1 MDFSKKT
8 LVELREIAK
17 EKGLKGIT
25 ALRKPEL
32 IQRLMEVSEET
43 KREPEVM
50 PERTMERK
58 PVSQRAP
65 MERQTRPVR
74 QDRMER
80 NDRQDRYE
88 RRPMRR
94 NENGYGNGGYITV
107 ITITMAAIVMSGTI
121 TTAITITAT
130 ITTAIIITAITIIM
144 AIITI
149 AAIIIM
155 AVTVTITAV
164 ITIIAIIMATNEKM
178 IPIAIEEMTHT
189 VIEMIEE
196 MIHTV
201 REHIIR
207 MKELITPRDRS
218 SMNVCHSRT
227 IITIIVHRSIMMEAM
242 G

>member
-1 MDFSKKT
+1 
-8 LVELREIAK
+8 
-17 EKGLKGIT
+17 
-25 ALRKPEL
+25 
-32 IQRLMEVSEET
+32 
-43 KREPEVM
+43 
-50 PERTMERK
+50 
-58 PVSQRAP
+58 
-65 MERQTRPVR
+65 
-74 QDRMER
+74 
-80 NDRQDRYE
+80 
-88 RRPMRR
+88 
-94 NENGYGNGGYITV
+94 
-107 ITITMAAIVMSGTI
+107 
-121 TTAITITAT
+121 
-130 ITTAIIITAITIIM
+130 M

-164 ITIIAIIMATNEKM
+164 ITIIAIIVATNEKM

>member
-1 MDFSKKT
+1 M
-8 LVELREIAK
+8 
-17 EKGLKGIT
+17 IT
-25 ALRKPEL
+25 
-32 IQRLMEVSEET
+32 
-43 KREPEVM
+43 
-50 PERTMERK
+50 RT
-58 PVSQRAP
+58 
-65 MERQTRPVR
+65 T
-74 QDRMER
+74 
-80 NDRQDRYE
+80 
-88 RRPMRR
+88 
-94 NENGYGNGGYITV
+94 
-107 ITITMAAIVMSGTI
+107 
-121 TTAITITAT
+121 TAT
-130 ITTAIIITAITIIM
+130 IT

-196 MIHTV
+196 MI
-201 REHIIR
+201 R

>member
-1 MDFSKKT
+1 MTVRTDTNVVRCVAMKMVT
-8 LVELREIAK
+8 ATAGTAII
-17 EKGLKGIT
+17 IT
-25 ALRKPEL
+25 AA
-32 IQRLMEVSEET
+32 IT
-43 KREPEVM
+43 KTV
-50 PERTMERK
+50 
-58 PVSQRAP
+58 
-65 MERQTRPVR
+65 
-74 QDRMER
+74 
-80 NDRQDRYE
+80 
-88 RRPMRR
+88 
-94 NENGYGNGGYITV
+94 ITV

-178 IPIAIEEMTHT
+178 IPIAIEEM
-189 VIEMIEE
+189 
-196 MIHTV
+196 IHTV